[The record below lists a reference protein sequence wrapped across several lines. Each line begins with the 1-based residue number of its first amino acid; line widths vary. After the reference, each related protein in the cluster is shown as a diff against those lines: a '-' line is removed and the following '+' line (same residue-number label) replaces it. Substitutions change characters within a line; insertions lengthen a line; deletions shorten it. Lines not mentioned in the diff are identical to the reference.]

1 MLLSNHFSVTKR
13 LVRVHSTCTPKRLD
27 SPKLSARILL
37 ISFVVK
43 EIFAM
48 IRKLSL
54 THALSLLQVR
64 EQFVRNC
71 LTRRTVF
78 WACIILFC
86 FPPVACPQGSDS
98 LDYLNTT
105 PLLSD
110 AKDTWSRTHPAKGGE
125 EVSAGVRSDS
135 VAEQIRRAGEL
146 LGKGET
152 VRAREAVNNA
162 LRQCE
167 SLNAPQDCA
176 EWAEAIRGLKNA
188 LPKSS
193 ERITLTNSVGM
204 KLVRIPASE
213 YMMGSPK
220 QEMDWLRLT
229 FKKIWRDGH
238 KQWFQDELPL
248 HPVRITK
255 PFYMNS
261 TEVTVGQFRQ
271 FIKETSHKTDAEKGD
286 GGMIYSKKE
295 DRWVP
300 QKGMK
305 WDNVPWQI
313 ADNQPVVFV
322 SWNDA
327 QAFCR
332 WLSRK
337 EKRTYR
343 LPTEAEWELGCR
355 GGSAWVR
362 FPWGDRLPGDRDLN
376 FGDGNPKLPESMT
389 TVNDGY
395 EYVSPVGS
403 FPPNGLGLYD
413 MEGNVMEWVEDR
425 YERNYYETSP
435 IEDPKGPASGT
446 SRMNKGGNWYA
457 SPADCRCAFRGFSGP
472 EMNFFNLGFRVVLE
486 DENQVK
492 TDLAARSDD
501 RGNRSSQS
509 NLPPSE
515 EDGLRLFREAMFAAQ
530 QQQWDQAIRDLEEAL
545 KLYERREDQKWIPR
559 VKATLAGLY
568 AERNRTYKSKELYT
582 QSLAEFR
589 KIGDFNSARVIL
601 GRLQELE
608 TSPGVKVEDVRKGGI
623 ADRAGI
629 VKGDLI
635 VEYAGETGFRVISF
649 KKLVEDFA
657 RADQVTISVM
667 NNNEITSTV
676 VRGGLLGVA
685 VEDIKRPPRPARP
698 QEEDRR
704 RDRPRQRQRPNRR

>member
-1 MLLSNHFSVTKR
+1 
-13 LVRVHSTCTPKRLD
+13 
-27 SPKLSARILL
+27 LSARILL

-48 IRKLSL
+48 IRKHGL
-54 THALSLLQVR
+54 TQALSLLRVLS
-64 EQFVRNC
+64 QFVRNC
-71 LTRRTVF
+71 LTRRILLWGCT
-78 WACIILFC
+78 ILFLV
-86 FPPVACPQGSDS
+86 PSSTYSQSQNS
-98 LDYLNTT
+98 LNHLDTRSS
-105 PLLSD
+105 LSSAD
-110 AKDTWSRTHPAKGGE
+110 RDFWSPERPANAGE
-125 EVSAGVRSDS
+125 ESTAGVPPES
-135 VAEQIRRAGEL
+135 VAERVRSAGEL

-152 VRAREAVNNA
+152 VRAREAVNYA
-162 LRQCE
+162 LKQCE
-167 SLNAPQDCA
+167 SVNAPQDCA

-188 LPKSS
+188 LAKSS
-193 ERITLTNSVGM
+193 ERITLSNSIGM
-204 KLVRIPASE
+204 KLIRIPASE

-271 FIKETSHKTDAEKGD
+271 FVKETSHKTDAEKGD
-286 GGMIYSKKE
+286 GGMVYSKKE

-313 ADNQPVVFV
+313 ADDQPVVFV

-343 LPTEAEWELGCR
+343 LPTEAEWEMGCR

-435 IEDPKGPASGT
+435 IEDPKGPTSGT
-446 SRMNKGGNWYA
+446 SRVNKGGNWYA
-457 SPADCRCAFRGFSGP
+457 SPADCRCAFRGFSGVD
-472 EMNFFNLGFRVVLE
+472 MSFFNLGFRVVLE
-486 DENQVK
+486 EENQPK
-492 TDLAARSDD
+492 TDLAARSED
-501 RGNRSSQS
+501 RGTRTSQS
-509 NLPPSE
+509 DLPPSE

-530 QQQWDQAIRDLEEAL
+530 QQQWDQATRDLEEAL

-608 TSPGVKVEDVRKGGI
+608 TSPGVKVEDIKKGGI

-635 VEYAGETGFRVISF
+635 IEYAGETGFRVIGF

-657 RADQVTISVM
+657 RADKVTISVM
-667 NNNEITSTV
+667 NNNEITSAV
-676 VRGGLLGVA
+676 VPGGLLGVA
-685 VEDIKRPPRPARP
+685 VEDIKRPPRAARP
-698 QEEDRR
+698 QEGDRR
-704 RDRPRQRQRPNRR
+704 GDRPRQRPRQNRR